1 MEKMKFEIEKG
12 VLMHYK
18 GTEKEVVIPEG
29 IRVIAPKAFLGSTV
43 TAVHIPDS
51 VREIAHHAFMGCK
64 GLTEVLLPASVAKI
78 GNHAFCGCT
87 NLKKVTYKEEAL
99 RWVGTSAFEGT
110 PFLDGQKG
118 PVILGGWLLGFS
130 GSGEPVEELVIPEGV
145 TAVGHLACSG
155 YQGAPRIGKIVF
167 GDAVTYIGH
176 GSFEGQDVAEIW
188 LGAGVRTIAGDAF
201 RSCEN
206 LAKVHHERTEHP
218 IAVGVHAFQGT
229 QWETQADGGVND
241 PAFSFRQE
249 SATLLQV
256 QPDEGN
262 GKPEVWKAGQKVLLS
277 KETWEGLCKK
287 RYKKGSSLEA
297 DRTVQSIMVEY
308 TEAVNDWRFSVI
320 MAEKYP
326 DAVEY
331 VLKDGQKDFQT
342 IGGILYTAGDRNV
355 ALAACPPGLE
365 NCRISDGVVSILPF
379 AFYQSKI
386 SRVTLPDSLA
396 KIGDAAFCECDSL
409 TELNIPD
416 SVRYIGE
423 DNCKSPCDDC
433 RGLTAVNVGIQN
445 PAFFSVDSLL
455 FEASGRLLCCPAG
468 KEGAVS
474 VPDFCSA
481 IGKFAFSGCRDVTD
495 IHIPAGVTGISKDA
509 FYNCELLEHIY
520 LNTDEAP
527 WADDCDPFDSCPRNL
542 CIHGLPGGS
551 LESFAEAYG
560 YSWEART

>member
-1 MEKMKFEIEKG
+1 MGKMKFEIEKG
-12 VLMHYK
+12 VLMHYW
-18 GTEKEVVIPEG
+18 GTEKEVVIPAG
-29 IRVIAPKAFLGSTV
+29 IRAIAPKAFLGSTV
-43 TAVHIPDS
+43 TAVHLPDS

-64 GLTEVLLPASVAKI
+64 GLKEILLPASVAKI

-99 RWVGTSAFEGT
+99 RWIGSSAFEGT
-110 PFLDGQKG
+110 PFLNGQKD
-118 PVILGGWLLGFS
+118 PVILGRWLLGFS

-145 TAVGHLACSG
+145 TVVGHFACSR
-155 YQGAPRIGKIVF
+155 YRGAPRIGKVVF
-167 GDAVTYIGH
+167 PDSVTYICH
-176 GSFEGQDVAEIW
+176 GAFEGQDVTEIW

-206 LAKVHHERTEHP
+206 LEKVHHERTEHP

-262 GKPEVWKAGQKVLLS
+262 GKPEVWKADQKVLLS
-277 KETWEGLCKK
+277 KETWEGLCRKRRKK
-287 RYKKGSSLEA
+287 ESLAA
-297 DRTVQSIMVEY
+297 DRTVCSVTVEY
-308 TEAVNDWRFSVI
+308 TEAVDGWMFPLL

-326 DAVEY
+326 NAVRYE
-331 VLKDGQKDFQT
+331 LADGQKDFQT
-342 IGGILYTAGDRNV
+342 IGGILYTAGDRDV

-365 NCRISDGVVSILPF
+365 NCRIPEGVASIQPF
-379 AFYQSKI
+379 AFYKSRI
-386 SRVTLPDSLA
+386 SQVTLPDSLA
-396 KIGDAAFCECDSL
+396 EIRDAAFYGCDSL

-423 DNCKSPCDDC
+423 DNWKSPCEDC
-433 RGLTAVNVGIQN
+433 RSLTAVNVSLQN
-445 PAFFSVDSLL
+445 PAFFSADGLL

-474 VPDFCSA
+474 VPDYCYA
-481 IGKFAFSGCRDVTD
+481 IGKFAFSGCRNLTE
-495 IHIPAGVTGISKDA
+495 IRIPAGVEHISDNA
-509 FYNCELLEHIY
+509 FHNCEGLEHIY
-520 LNTDEAP
+520 LNTDEIP
-527 WADDCDPFDSCPRNL
+527 WSVDCDPLASCPKR
-542 CIHGLPGGS
+542 IVVHGLPGGS
-551 LESFAEAYG
+551 LERFTKSHDYR
-560 YSWEART
+560 WESRS

>member
-1 MEKMKFEIEKG
+1 MGKMKFEIERG
-12 VLMHYK
+12 VLIHYM

-29 IRVIAPKAFLGSTV
+29 TRVIAPKAFLGAAI

-64 GLTEVLLPASVAKI
+64 GLTEILLPASVAKI

-87 NLKKVTYKEEAL
+87 NLKKVTYKGDAL
-99 RWVGTSAFEGT
+99 RWVGGSAFEGT

-155 YQGAPRIGKIVF
+155 YRGAPRIGKVVF
-167 GDAVTYIGH
+167 ADSVTYIGH
-176 GSFEGQDVAEIW
+176 GAFEGQDVTEIW

-229 QWETQADGGVND
+229 QWETQADGGVNA
-241 PAFSFRQE
+241 PAFSFRKE
-249 SATLLQV
+249 HAVTLRMPLHEV
-256 QPDEGN
+256 DEKPDDWEGSKEVELDKKKWDGLCEKRLKKGFLAADWMVRSVKLACPDEVRSWMF
-262 GKPEVWKAGQKVLLS
+262 P
-277 KETWEGLCKK
+277 
-287 RYKKGSSLEA
+287 
-297 DRTVQSIMVEY
+297 
-308 TEAVNDWRFSVI
+308 VI
-320 MAEKYP
+320 MAEKFP
-326 DAVEY
+326 NAVEY
-331 VLKDGQKDFQT
+331 KLAHGQDEYKLIDGVLYAVGP
-342 IGGILYTAGDRNV
+342 RNV
-355 ALAACPPGLE
+355 ELVSCPPGRE
-365 NCRISDGVVSILPF
+365 SCRIPDGVASILPF
-379 AFYQSKI
+379 AFYKSKI

-396 KIGDAAFCECDSL
+396 EIRDTAFYGCDSL

-416 SVRYIGE
+416 SVRCIGE
-423 DNCKSPCDDC
+423 DNWKSPCEDC
-433 RGLTAVNVGIQN
+433 RSLTTVNVGIQN
-445 PAFFSVDSLL
+445 PAFFSVDGLL
-455 FEASGRLLCCPAG
+455 FDADGRLLCCPAG

-474 VPDFCSA
+474 VPDFCPA
-481 IGKFAFSGCRDVTD
+481 IGRFAFSCCRDVTE
-495 IHIPAGVTGISKDA
+495 IHIPAGVTGISKAA

-520 LNTDEAP
+520 LDTDEAP
-527 WADDCDPFDSCPRNL
+527 WVDDCDPFGSCPRNL

-551 LESFAEAYG
+551 LESFAKSHDYR
-560 YSWEART
+560 WEARS